1 MENTNDDNMIVKETE
16 INESYNKLEEKEEEI
31 KELKFIIDYRDREID
46 DLHKAIN
53 ILYKKIEKKDEEI
66 KELNFITEYR
76 DQEINDLENTI
87 NNSSSVFYMMS
98 LHTKINKLT
107 KLTHSLLKAQKDFVY
122 SYRY

>member
-1 MENTNDDNMIVKETE
+1 MNGDNMIIKEPE

-107 KLTHSLLKAQKDFVY
+107 KLTHSLLKIQKDFVY

>member
-1 MENTNDDNMIVKETE
+1 MNDDNMIVKEPE
-16 INESYNKLEEKEEEI
+16 INESFKKLEEKDEEI
-31 KELKFIIDYRDREID
+31 KELNFILDYRDREID

-53 ILYKKIEKKDEEI
+53 ILYKKLEKKDEEI
-66 KELNFITEYR
+66 KEFNFIIDYR
-76 DQEINDLENTI
+76 DREIDDLHKAI
-87 NNSSSVFYMMS
+87 NNSSSIFYIMS

>member
-1 MENTNDDNMIVKETE
+1 MNGDNMIIKEPE

>member
-107 KLTHSLLKAQKDFVY
+107 KLTHSLLKIQKDFVY